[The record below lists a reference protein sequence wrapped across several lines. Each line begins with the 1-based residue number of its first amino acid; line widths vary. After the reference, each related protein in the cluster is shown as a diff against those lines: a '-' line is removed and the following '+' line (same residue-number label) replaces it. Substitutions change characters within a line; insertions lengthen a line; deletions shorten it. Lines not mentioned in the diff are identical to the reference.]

1 MIRLKVESTEYTWA
15 TFAAFLNEVQGHDRQ
30 VLADRLERASK
41 RLAEIGPR
49 VKPGRSDGGDWS
61 AVEVLAHIAGLS
73 KFYGVML
80 HRIITGQV
88 TDLNTF
94 LQAAQMRDGA
104 IDQMAGT
111 DPAEL
116 LRMSL
121 ADHARTIAELR
132 TADPAALRRAVALP
146 DGTMTAEEVA
156 RLPLI
161 SHIEMHLDQLEKT
174 LG

>member
-1 MIRLKVESTEYTWA
+1 MKIESPEYTWA
-15 TFAAFLNEVQGHDRQ
+15 NFSAFINEMEGHDRQ

-49 VKPGRSDGGDWS
+49 VKPGRSEGGDWS

-80 HRIITGQV
+80 HRIITGRV
-88 TDLNTF
+88 TDLSTF

-111 DPAEL
+111 EPAEL
-116 LRMSL
+116 LHATLS
-121 ADHARTIAELR
+121 DHARTIAELR
-132 TADPAALRRAVALP
+132 SADPAALRRAATLP
-146 DGTMTAEEVA
+146 EGTMTAEEVA

-161 SHIEMHLDQLEKT
+161 SHIEMHVDQLEK
-174 LG
+174 LVG